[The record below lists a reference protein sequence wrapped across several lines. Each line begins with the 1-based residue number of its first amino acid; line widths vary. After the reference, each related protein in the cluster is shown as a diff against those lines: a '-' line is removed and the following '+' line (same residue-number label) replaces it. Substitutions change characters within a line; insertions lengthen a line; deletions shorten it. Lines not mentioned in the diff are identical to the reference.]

1 MSPTRR
7 ARRPVP
13 VAPLAVLLAA
23 VGLLIS
29 TVLATPGSA
38 ATISSGSTTAQH
50 GVNVYVQENGESAA
64 QWQADATNEMKGI
77 KSLDANAVAIA
88 FPFYTPSLD
97 ANCVY
102 ADTANGC
109 DESASDPAS
118 ASPVPAR
125 VAVLVKTA
133 QRAGLHVLLRP
144 LMDQDDL
151 GPDYW
156 RGDIDPTSR
165 TNWFKSYE
173 SMMQPYLEMAN
184 TDKVTGFTISLELA
198 SLATATQWPSVITWA
213 KKLYRGQMV
222 FATSWRGSDRGG
234 KGEVHAGTSVG
245 MDSYPGFKQ
254 ATPSWSVAQ
263 LLAGLERVSQIQA
276 VRDGRHQG
284 HDRRDR
290 HRGRGRCLQDPQH
303 RRRREVQPVDSGQ
316 LVRRRLPVLQGPQA
330 ERHLFLGPGFHLQ
343 RREPGVRSRPQPTR
357 TAATGRLGRHQGVLQ
372 MTTTSDQR
380 VAADSTR

>member
-1 MSPTRR
+1 
-7 ARRPVP
+7 
-13 VAPLAVLLAA
+13 VAPLAALLAA

-144 LMDQDDL
+144 LMGQDDL

-263 LLAGLERVSQIQA
+263 LLAAWNGYLKSKPYGTADTKVTIDEIGIEAVDGAYKTPDIAVDGKFNQSIQA
-276 VRDGRHQG
+276 NWFDAACPFYMDHKQSGIYFWGPDFTFNDGN
-284 HDRRDR
+284 
-290 HRGRGRCLQDPQH
+290 LASAPDPS
-303 RRRREVQPVDSGQ
+303 QPEQ
-316 LVRRRLPVLQGPQA
+316 L
-330 ERHLFLGPGFHLQ
+330 
-343 RREPGVRSRPQPTR
+343 QPTGW
-357 TAATGRLGRHQGVLQ
+357 AAIK
-372 MTTTSDQR
+372 
-380 VAADSTR
+380 ACFK